1 MKSDRFILF
10 EYFKE
15 QQQQKSPH
23 PKDKNNNW
31 LIEKVVKLKV
41 PSIIFFNNYQ

>member
-1 MKSDRFILF
+1 MMKSDRFILF

-23 PKDKNNNW
+23 PKDKNKQKKQ
-31 LIEKVVKLKV
+31 LADRKSSKAEG
-41 PSIIFFNNYQ
+41 P